1 MTCGMMLARFGFMTR
16 AYKALVGPLE
26 TISMIPIRSFP
37 ILETDPTGPV
47 GLHPSLGY
55 FALPYIR
62 KWANPYRHPRRGIT
76 ESALQFVGDL
86 WRPPRDR
93 IAKTCRHRFA
103 ANVAG
108 SLNAPECPAAN
119 YISLSCASSNC

>member
-1 MTCGMMLARFGFMTR
+1 
-16 AYKALVGPLE
+16 
-26 TISMIPIRSFP
+26 MIPMRSFL

-55 FALPYIR
+55 FALPYLR
-62 KWANPYRHPRRGIT
+62 KWANPYRRPRHGIT

-93 IAKTCRHRFA
+93 IATLLLQTCA
-103 ANVAG
+103 AGFVADVAG
-108 SLNAPECPAAN
+108 SLNAP
-119 YISLSCASSNC
+119 